1 MKRSL
6 LYQVGGADSADFET
20 LVREVCL
27 ADELGVDTVW
37 CFPATGEDG
46 GFGGSAPAI
55 WLSALAART
64 ERIRLGWGLAD
75 MTPPKTAP
83 MRVAEQVASIDQA
96 SGGRLEVGLLPTAEL
111 VGEGD
116 LGWQEGFRM
125 LVEMWDEPTFSWT
138 SPRFTV
144 RPVDVVPKP
153 AQHPHPAIWLVGWSV
168 EHAIA
173 AGLGGLGY
181 LDVSGADVDMLEV
194 HRDAYSESRAGIDP
208 NDLVSTHTFG
218 VAGDLEDGEE
228 GADQLAAWEA
238 LGVDHAIARAGP
250 LDGGHDESISLI
262 RNLTS
267 AATDVL

>member
-1 MKRSL
+1 
-6 LYQVGGADSADFET
+6 
-20 LVREVCL
+20 
-27 ADELGVDTVW
+27 
-37 CFPATGEDG
+37 
-46 GFGGSAPAI
+46 
-55 WLSALAART
+55 
-64 ERIRLGWGLAD
+64 
-75 MTPPKTAP
+75 